1 MEQLV
6 LRMVLSGP
14 MQSWGLDASGMSFS
28 GTERHPT
35 KSGITGLLSAAC
47 GYRENDPRI
56 RKLYNNITV
65 FWRRP
70 GGEIGDEEFVSRG
83 VVCEDFVTV
92 NGGQKVMPSIDGSG
106 YNVAPI
112 RRKRYLA
119 DARFVVYVVAE
130 EQIVRELEY
139 ALLNPKFCL
148 YLGRKAYLPAE
159 HIYGGLVLMDV
170 EKEKEREGRCLCMCR
185 R

>member
-6 LRMVLSGP
+6 LRMVLSSP

-35 KSGITGLLSAAC
+35 KSGIVGLLSAAC
-47 GYRENDPRI
+47 GYRKNDPRI
-56 RKLYNNITV
+56 RELYNNITV
-65 FWRRP
+65 CWRRP
-70 GGEIGDEEFVSRG
+70 GGELGDNEYVSCG
-83 VVCEDFVTV
+83 LVCEDFMTV
-92 NGGQKVMPSIDGSG
+92 NGGKRVMPIIDGSG

-119 DARFVVYVVAE
+119 DARFVVYVIAE
-130 EQIVRELEY
+130 EHIIRELEY

-159 HIYGGLVLMDV
+159 YIYGGVMMMDV
-170 EKEKEREGRCLCMCR
+170 DKEKEREDRPICICR